1 MDKGDC
7 LEEEFMNIAILYDF
21 GVHLGGGDFV
31 MLNVLEA
38 LINAG
43 YGVHLITTY
52 PRGLSIATRFFG
64 KPVTKITV
72 HYIKSTHMFKHP
84 YTIAFL
90 ARIIKTFSSK
100 DYDLYMVS
108 DDIPLVLAD
117 KKGIA
122 YIHYP
127 HAARIRLKK
136 YISAIYRS
144 SIYGKLLWRIHEMLF
159 PLFFATKSRPQKWL
173 LLANSL
179 VTRKHVAETFN
190 IDVDKVL
197 LLHPPVQSKAI
208 YGALMKESVEKENL
222 IVCVG
227 RFELDKRFMDVLY
240 AFFYVGKR
248 IRNAKLSLIG
258 FRHSE
263 NLLHRIIA
271 KLGLEQNVELLINA
285 DRKTLINRLI
295 SAKALVH
302 PAPHE
307 LFGIAVVEGM
317 AAGAIPIVR
326 KGVNGPWLEITQ
338 RGKYGIGF
346 SDVKE
351 LIDAIITA
359 LTSYESF
366 SIKSI
371 IDRALQFNEEVFKER
386 LLSILRSYI
395 NEEPN

>member
-1 MDKGDC
+1 
-7 LEEEFMNIAILYDF
+7 MNIAVLYDF

-43 YGVHLITTY
+43 YEVHLITAY

-72 HYIKSTHMFKHP
+72 HYIKSMHMFKHP
-84 YTIAFL
+84 YTVAFL
-90 ARIIKTFSSK
+90 ARIIKSFSSE

-127 HAARIRLKK
+127 HVARIRLKK
-136 YISAIYRS
+136 YISTIYRS
-144 SIYGKLLWRIHEMLF
+144 SIYEKLLWKIHETLF
-159 PLFFATKSRPQKWL
+159 PLFFVTKSKPEKWL

-190 IDVDKVL
+190 ISVDEVL

-208 YGALMKESVEKENL
+208 YSALMKKDIEKENL
-222 IVCVG
+222 VVCIG
-227 RFELDKRFMDVLY
+227 RFELDKRFTDVLY
-240 AFFYVGKR
+240 AFSYVRKK

-258 FRHSE
+258 FRRSE
-263 NLLHRIIA
+263 DMLHRLTTS
-271 KLGLEQNVELLINA
+271 LGLEQNVELLINA
-285 DRKTLINRLI
+285 DREMLINRLLR
-295 SAKALVH
+295 AKALVH

-307 LFGIAVVEGM
+307 PFGIAVVEGM

-326 KGVNGPWLEITQ
+326 KGINGPWLEITQ
-338 RGKYGIGF
+338 KGRYGIGF
-346 SDVKE
+346 SNVKE

-366 SIKSI
+366 STKSI
-371 IDRALQFNEEVFKER
+371 IDRALQFDEEVFKER
-386 LLSILRSYI
+386 LLSILKSYI